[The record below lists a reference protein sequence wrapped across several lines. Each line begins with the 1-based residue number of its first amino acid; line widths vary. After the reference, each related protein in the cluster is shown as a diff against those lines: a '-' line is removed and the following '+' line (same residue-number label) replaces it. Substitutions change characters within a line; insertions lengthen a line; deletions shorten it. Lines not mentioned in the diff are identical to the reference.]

1 MMKNYKFFLIL
12 LSCIVLVGFL
22 VVTYLDIP
30 APDKLETKTLDV
42 NDEKIK

>member
-1 MMKNYKFFLIL
+1 MKNYKFFLIL

-22 VVTYLDIP
+22 VVTFLDIP
-30 APDKLETKTLDV
+30 APDKLETKILDV

>member
-1 MMKNYKFFLIL
+1 MKNYKFFLIV
-12 LSCIVLVGFL
+12 LSCVVLVGFL

-30 APDKLETKTLDV
+30 APDKLETKILDV